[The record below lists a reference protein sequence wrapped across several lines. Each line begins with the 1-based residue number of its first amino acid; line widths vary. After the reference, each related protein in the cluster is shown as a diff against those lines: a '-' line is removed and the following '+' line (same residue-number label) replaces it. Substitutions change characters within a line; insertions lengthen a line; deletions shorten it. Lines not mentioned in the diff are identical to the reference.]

1 MERPFDT
8 FRLKYI
14 YVWPPYIQYRAPS
27 ILEYEIGLLTA
38 PRSVGNNGNK
48 MRAGESTLAHRQKGF

>member
-27 ILEYEIGLLTA
+27 ILEYEIGLLTR
-38 PRSVGNNGNK
+38 PGDNNGNK